1 MRRGPKPRFTDL
13 GGSPTKQLKNPH
25 WYKVNDKKVTY
36 ADYKKAWKEGIDN
49 RRPNL
54 QTNDPD
60 PFGLKA
66 KRASDRAK
74 LPKKHTV
81 LTEQQTKNLKK

>member
-66 KRASDRAK
+66 KRAADRAK